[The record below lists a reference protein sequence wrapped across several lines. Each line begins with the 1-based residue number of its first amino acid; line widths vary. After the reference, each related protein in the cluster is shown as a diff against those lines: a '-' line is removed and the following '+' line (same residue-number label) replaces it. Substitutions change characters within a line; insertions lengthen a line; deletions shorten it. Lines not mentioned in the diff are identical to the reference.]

1 MIAAHQRPCMT
12 PGCHYHIH
20 DSPGRIQI
28 TIDLPAGVSLKTNQ
42 HEVLH
47 LMAEMGVAAALA
59 NDGQVER
66 IDLASMKLYQGAFEK
81 MAAEPDDDAGG
92 GA

>member
-47 LMAEMGVAAALA
+47 LMAEMGVAAALT
-59 NDGQVER
+59 NDGQVDRVDLTAIRLHQAAFER
-66 IDLASMKLYQGAFEK
+66 IE
-81 MAAEPDDDAGG
+81 AEDDAGG